1 MRHPEKQMN
10 ANQAEVVAIQA
21 LGHIATEEDLLF
33 AFVDLTG
40 LSPEELRKRAG
51 EPEIL
56 GGILDFILMDDQ
68 RLLAFCEAANLR
80 PEIPSMARKLLPGGE
95 EVHWT

>member
-1 MRHPEKQMN
+1 MT
-10 ANQAEVVAIQA
+10 ADQAELIAIQA
-21 LGHIATEEDLLF
+21 LGHIAAEEELLF

-40 LSPEELRKRAG
+40 LSPNDLRSRAG

-68 RLLAFCEAANLR
+68 RLLAFCEATNLR
-80 PEIPSMARKLLPGGE
+80 PEMPGMARKQLPGGE

>member
-1 MRHPEKQMN
+1 MK
-10 ANQAEVVAIQA
+10 ADQAELIAIQA
-21 LGHIATEEDLLF
+21 LGHIAAEEDLLF

-40 LSPEELRKRAG
+40 LSPDELRTRAG

-56 GGILDFILMDDQ
+56 GGILDFILMDDK
-68 RLLAFCEAANLR
+68 RLLEFCEAADLK
-80 PEIPSMARKLLPGGE
+80 PEMPGIARRLLPGGE

>member
-1 MRHPEKQMN
+1 MKPD
-10 ANQAEVVAIQA
+10 QAEMIAIQA
-21 LGHIATEEDLLF
+21 LGHIAAEEELLF

-40 LSPEELRKRAG
+40 LSPDELRIRAG

-56 GGILDFILMDDQ
+56 GGVLDFIMMDDA
-68 RLLAFCEAANLR
+68 RLLEFCASANLK
-80 PEIPSMARKLLPGGE
+80 PETPGIARRLLPGGE

>member
-1 MRHPEKQMN
+1 MN
-10 ANQAEVVAIQA
+10 ADQAELIAIQA
-21 LGHIATEEDLLF
+21 LGHIAAEEDLLF
-33 AFVDLTG
+33 AFVDMTG
-40 LSPEELRKRAG
+40 LSPSELKARAE

-68 RLLAFCEAANLR
+68 RLLAFCENANLR
-80 PEIPSMARKLLPGGE
+80 PELPGIARKLLPGGE

>member
-1 MRHPEKQMN
+1 MKADR
-10 ANQAEVVAIQA
+10 AELVAIQA
-21 LGHIATEEDLLF
+21 LGHIAAEEDLLF

-40 LSPEELRKRAG
+40 LAPDELRARAG

-56 GGILDFILMDDQ
+56 GGVLDFILMDDK
-68 RLLAFCEAANLR
+68 RLLAFCDAVNLKPEVPIAAR
-80 PEIPSMARKLLPGGE
+80 RVLPGGE

>member
-1 MRHPEKQMN
+1 MK
-10 ANQAEVVAIQA
+10 ADQAELIAIQA
-21 LGHIATEEDLLF
+21 LGYIATEEELLF

-40 LSPEELRKRAG
+40 LSSDELLARAS

-56 GGILDFILMDDQ
+56 GGVLDFILMDDQ
-68 RLLAFCEAANLR
+68 RLLAFCETANLK
-80 PEIPSMARKLLPGGE
+80 PEIPGAARRLLPGGE

>member
-1 MRHPEKQMN
+1 MN
-10 ANQAEVVAIQA
+10 ADQAELIAIQA
-21 LGHIATEEDLLF
+21 LGHIAAEEDLLF

-40 LSPEELRKRAG
+40 LSPNDLRARAS

-68 RLLAFCEAANLR
+68 RLIAFCETMNLR
-80 PEIPSMARKLLPGGE
+80 PEMPAIARKLLPGGE

>member
-1 MRHPEKQMN
+1 MN
-10 ANQAEVVAIQA
+10 ADQAELIAIQA
-21 LGHIATEEDLLF
+21 LGHIAAEEDLLF
-33 AFVDLTG
+33 AFVDMTG
-40 LSPEELRKRAG
+40 LSPSELKARAE

-68 RLLAFCEAANLR
+68 RLLAFCESANLR
-80 PEIPSMARKLLPGGE
+80 PELPGIARKLLPGGE